1 MLTLISLLLV
11 AATVPASPPVVAV
24 ESGTLSGG
32 RDGDVRIFKG
42 IPYAAPPTGE
52 LRWRPPAPTQHWRGI
67 RRAADYGFSCPQKP
81 FPGDA
86 QPIETETNEDCL
98 TLNVWAGP
106 ENGKPRPVMVWI
118 HGGGLMNGGS
128 ATPATDGR
136 ALARQGVVVV
146 TFNYRLGRLG
156 FFAHPALSAESPGAP
171 LGNYGYMDQIA
182 ALKWVRANI
191 AAFGGD
197 PHNVTIFGES
207 AGGGSVAMLM
217 TSPLAKGLYDKAIIE
232 SGGGRQV
239 PIAIRGA
246 SADGGPSMEAIGETF
261 AREAGIKEGDVLAS
275 LRALP
280 GDKVVGG
287 VNMINNFD
295 RKKSVNWS
303 VDGVLLKADPMTIF
317 MRGEQAKVPLI
328 VGANSDELGSI
339 PMIGALA
346 AHALSQFGEAAPLV
360 KALYQRPGGGEELD
374 RLPGD
379 AGFVEPARYMARRA
393 AEAGGKAWHYSFA
406 YVASADRKKLKGAP
420 HASEIAYVFGNPD
433 AIRGATEADRKMAAT
448 VSATWVRFAQ
458 TGNPAGE
465 AVDWPAYD
473 PESRPTLVFD
483 EASHVTTNLDGAR
496 LDLIEA
502 AYTKGI
508 WSKLAQ

>member
-1 MLTLISLLLV
+1 MITMFSLLL
-11 AATVPASPPVVAV
+11 AAASAPAAPPVVTV
-24 ESGTLSGG
+24 DTGTLSGA

-42 IPYAAPPTGE
+42 ISYAAPPTGD
-52 LRWRPPAPTQHWRGI
+52 LRWRPPAPAEHWEGVRP
-67 RRAADYGFSCPQKP
+67 ATDYGFSCPQKP
-81 FPGDA
+81 FPGDS
-86 QPIETETNEDCL
+86 QPIETEASEDCL
-98 TLNVWAGP
+98 TLNVWAGA
-106 ENGKPRPVMVWI
+106 ESGKPRPVMVWI

-128 ATPATDGR
+128 ATPSTDGR

-182 ALKWVRANI
+182 ALKWVKANI

-197 PHNVTIFGES
+197 PDNVTIFGES

-217 TSPLAKGLYDKAIIE
+217 TSPLAKGLFDKAIIE

-239 PIAIRGA
+239 PIAMRGA
-246 SADGGPSMEAIGETF
+246 SADGGPSMEEIGEGF
-261 AREAGIKEGDVLAS
+261 ARDAGIKEGDVLGS

-280 GDKVVGG
+280 ADKVIGG

-303 VDGVLLKADPMTIF
+303 VDGVLLTADPTTIF
-317 MRGEQAKVPLI
+317 MRGDQAKVPLI

-346 AHALSQFGEAAPLV
+346 AYALSQFGDAAPLV
-360 KALYQRPGGGEELD
+360 KALYQRPGGGD
-374 RLPGD
+374 DIKRLPGD

-393 AEAGGKAWHYSFA
+393 AETGSKAWHYSFA
-406 YVASADRKKLKGAP
+406 YVASAKREKLKGAP
-420 HASEIAYVFGNPD
+420 HASEIPYVFDNPGVID
-433 AIRGATEADRKMAAT
+433 GATDADRQMAAR
-448 VSATWVRFAQ
+448 VSAAWVRFAK
-458 TGNPAGE
+458 TGDPAGGGI
-465 AVDWPAYD
+465 DWPAYD
-473 PESRPTLVFD
+473 PATRPTMVWD
-483 EASHVTTNLDGAR
+483 AAPQVVPNLDGAR
-496 LDLIEA
+496 LDLIEQ
-502 AYTKGI
+502 AYTQSI